1 VPFESSGKRAG
12 RFGRLSTATLTTS
25 TGQRVALNA
34 QRWWDD
40 CSAVDE
46 KLLSLAVGPVLDV
59 GCGPGRLV
67 ALLAQR
73 GIEAVGIDVAPGAV
87 ESTRHRGGDALVR
100 SVFEPLPNE
109 GGWHTALLFDGNVGI
124 GGDPE
129 QLFDRLGSVLAPGGT
144 IVAELE
150 GPGSRRRKDLVRL
163 EGQAGT
169 SGWFPWAW
177 LGVDDV
183 EAAAA
188 TAGLVTTSHHAI
200 EDRHFVMLSMPAAP
214 RILR

>member
-1 VPFESSGKRAG
+1 MRAG
-12 RFGRLSTATLTTS
+12 
-25 TGQRVALNA
+25 
-34 QRWWDD
+34 
-40 CSAVDE
+40 
-46 KLLSLAVGPVLDV
+46 P
-59 GCGPGRLV
+59 LV

-144 IVAELE
+144 IVAELG

-188 TAGLVTTSHHAI
+188 TAGLVTTSTMRSRTAI
-200 EDRHFVMLSMPAAP
+200 SSCSRCRRRRDSSLSAGPFG
-214 RILR
+214 RSVWSLD

>member
-1 VPFESSGKRAG
+1 MNA
-12 RFGRLSTATLTTS
+12 ATLRTR
-25 TGQRVALNA
+25 TGQQLTLDA
-34 QRWWDD
+34 QRWWEG
-40 CSAVDE
+40 CSTTDE
-46 KLLSLAVGPVLDV
+46 KVLSPVVGPVLDV

-87 ESTRHRGGDALVR
+87 ESTRSRGGDALHR
-100 SVFEPLPNE
+100 SVFDPLPNE
-109 GGWHTALLFDGNVGI
+109 GAWRTALLFDGNVGI

-129 QLFDRLGSVLAPGGT
+129 QLFERLGEVLAPGGT
-144 IVAELE
+144 VIAELD
-150 GPGSRRRKDLVRL
+150 GPGARRRSDLVRI
-163 EGQAGT
+163 EGPAGS

-188 TAGLVTTSHHAI
+188 GAGLITTARHSV
-200 EDRHFVMLSMPAAP
+200 EGRHFAVLAVPAEAP
-214 RILR
+214 TGR